1 LKKIVDDMLN
11 SSVIKSSSSPFAS
24 PALLVKK
31 KNGSW
36 RLCIDYR
43 QLNAVTV
50 KNKYLIPIID
60 ELLDELHG
68 AKVFSKIDLRSGYH
82 QIRMNEADIHKTAF
96 KTHEG
101 YYEFQVMPFGLTNAP
116 ASFQALMNQIF
127 KPYLRRFVLMFFD
140 DILVYNTTL
149 EAHVFHL
156 ETVLQT
162 LQHNQLKA
170 KQSKCEFRVQTIEY
184 LGHIITPQGVAT
196 DPNKITAMTEWSE
209 PKTLKELR
217 GFLGLTDYYRKLIRN
232 YG

>member
-1 LKKIVDDMLN
+1 MLN

-101 YYEFQVMPFGLTNAP
+101 HYEFQVMPFGLTNAP

-140 DILVYNTTL
+140 DILVYSTTL

-170 KQSKCEFRVQTIEY
+170 K
-184 LGHIITPQGVAT
+184 
-196 DPNKITAMTEWSE
+196 
-209 PKTLKELR
+209 
-217 GFLGLTDYYRKLIRN
+217 
-232 YG
+232 